1 MMKIYYAELRK
12 INGYKKVW
20 FFRNKKSFFVTFFLI
35 YLFY

>member
-20 FFRNKKSFFVTFFLI
+20 FFRNTKKVFVTD
-35 YLFY
+35 